1 MILEK
6 FKQLKDYC
14 EAEDFRG
21 WDPFDGLNSKV
32 LRAVLPLKHSAILRL
47 VVIQGFKRCP
57 FNLRPLLRVPK
68 QHNAK
73 GIGLFLQGYCNLYR
87 IVEKRPELV
96 GFIGDRASIETQI
109 HKLAKLL
116 LEMRSEGYHGSCWGY
131 NFDWQSRRLFLFPAK
146 CPTIV
151 ATTFCATALIE
162 AYEITGKKEYLDV
175 ALDSAEFVLNDL
187 NLDLYKSGKMIS
199 YSPLEG
205 NNFVPNASLL
215 GSKLLAYIYKYTG
228 RVDCLEMA
236 RSSVSACVD
245 GQAADGSW
253 TYSFIPPKLWIDSFH
268 TGYNLDALI
277 AYQEQT
283 GDTAFE
289 VAIKRGFAFYIQ
301 AFFNAD
307 GSPKYYHDKQYP
319 IDIHCPGQLLV
330 TLSRLHKMG
339 EHKELADKV
348 LHWTLEH
355 MMDQKGYFYY
365 QMKEGKSSKIPY
377 MRWSNA
383 FMFNALSYYLLE
395 NNEILKHHDDKR
407 PCNTQ
412 KRN

>member
-1 MILEK
+1 MVLEK
-6 FKQLKDYC
+6 FKHLKDYC
-14 EAEDFRG
+14 EAEDFMG
-21 WDPFDGLNSKV
+21 WDPFDGLNSEV

-87 IVEKRPELV
+87 IIEKRPEFAD
-96 GFIGDRASIETQI
+96 FIGDKASIETNI
-109 HKLAKLL
+109 HKLANLL
-116 LEMRSEGYHGSCWGY
+116 VNMRSEGYHGSCWGY

-151 ATTFCATALIE
+151 ATTFCATALID
-162 AYEITGKKEYLDV
+162 AYEITGNKEYLDV

-187 NLDLYKSGKMIS
+187 NLDPYKSGKMIS

-215 GSKLLAYIYKYTG
+215 GSKLLAYIYRYTG
-228 RVDCLEMA
+228 RQDCLDVA
-236 RSSVSACVD
+236 RSSVNACVD

-268 TGYNLDALI
+268 TGYNLDGLI

-283 GDTAFE
+283 GDTTFE
-289 VAIKRGFAFYIQ
+289 DAIKRGFDFYIRS
-301 AFFNAD
+301 FFNAD
-307 GSPKYYHDKQYP
+307 GSPKYYHNKQYP

-330 TLSRLHKMG
+330 TLSRLHKLD

-348 LHWTLEH
+348 LQWTLEN
-355 MMDQKGYFYY
+355 MMDPKGYFYY
-365 QMKEGKSSKIPY
+365 QLKEGKSSKISY

-383 FMFNALSYYLLE
+383 FMFNALSFYLLE
-395 NNEILKHHDDKR
+395 NNETH
-407 PCNTQ
+407 
-412 KRN
+412 